1 MEILFHGKIWCWE
14 ALKNLD
20 EVYSKALNKGEEGWF
35 PFAGLDGVCSNSGG
49 WRSPS
54 KQPFAFPA
62 RTMEAAA
69 PLGSASTRA
78 LALGT
83 APAPGTALGM
93 ASPAGAKCIR

>member
-1 MEILFHGKIWCWE
+1 MISFHW
-14 ALKNLD
+14 A
-20 EVYSKALNKGEEGWF
+20 GWGLQF
-35 PFAGLDGVCSNSGG
+35 PHTSSSPGG

-54 KQPFAFPA
+54 QQLFAFPA

-69 PLGSASTRA
+69 PLGSASTQA

-93 ASPAGAKCIR
+93 ASPAVAKCIR

>member
-1 MEILFHGKIWCWE
+1 MISFHW
-14 ALKNLD
+14 A
-20 EVYSKALNKGEEGWF
+20 GW
-35 PFAGLDGVCSNSGG
+35 GLQFSHTSSSPGG

-54 KQPFAFPA
+54 QQLFAFPA

-69 PLGSASTRA
+69 PLGSASTQA

-93 ASPAGAKCIR
+93 ASPAVAKCIR